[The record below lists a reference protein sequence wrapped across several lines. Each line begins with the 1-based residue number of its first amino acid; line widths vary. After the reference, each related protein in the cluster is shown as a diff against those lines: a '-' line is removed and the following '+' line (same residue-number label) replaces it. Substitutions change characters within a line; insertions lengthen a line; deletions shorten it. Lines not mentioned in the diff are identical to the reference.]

1 MTAKRGRPTLAAKDL
16 DAAIYAHLTGKSPKR
31 PRNEFERQVMEKT
44 KGRKVDMT
52 SPTQQAAQL
61 AVYLINTDG
70 LTRQAAA
77 EKAGD
82 AFGVHPATV
91 RRYVRASLKGPQV
104 QLTQKKAAWFG
115 RLPPITVPLVLPIA
129 LAEEVFGSSS
139 TVEADEEPEGTPD
152 D

>member
-44 KGRKVDMT
+44 KGRKVDMS

-82 AFGVHPATV
+82 AFSVHPATV

-115 RLPPITVPLVLPIA
+115 RLPPRTEPLMLPIA
-129 LAEEVFGSSS
+129 LAEEVFESSS
-139 TVEADEEPEGTPD
+139 SVEADEEPEGTPD

>member
-1 MTAKRGRPTLAAKDL
+1 MTAKRGRPKLAAQSL
-16 DAAIYAHLTGKSPKR
+16 DAALEAHYNGRSPKR

-44 KGRKVDMT
+44 KGRKVDMS

-115 RLPPITVPLVLPIA
+115 RLPPRTEPLMLPIA
-129 LAEEVFGSSS
+129 LAEEVFESSS
-139 TVEADEEPEGTPD
+139 SVEADEEPEGTPD

>member
-16 DAAIYAHLTGKSPKR
+16 DAAIHAHLTGKSPKR
-31 PRNEFERQVMEKT
+31 PRNAFERQVMEKT

-52 SPTQQAAQL
+52 SPTQQATQL

-70 LTRQAAA
+70 LSKQAAS
-77 EKAGD
+77 EQAGE

-115 RLPPITVPLVLPIA
+115 RLPPRTEPLVLPLA
-129 LAEEVFGSSS
+129 LAEEVFGSFSIFD
-139 TVEADEEPEGTPD
+139 ANEEPEGNPD

>member
-77 EKAGD
+77 EKAGA

-91 RRYVRASLKGPQV
+91 RRYVRASQKGPQV

-115 RLPPITVPLVLPIA
+115 RLPPITGPLVLPIA
-129 LAEEVFGSSS
+129 LAAEVFGSSA